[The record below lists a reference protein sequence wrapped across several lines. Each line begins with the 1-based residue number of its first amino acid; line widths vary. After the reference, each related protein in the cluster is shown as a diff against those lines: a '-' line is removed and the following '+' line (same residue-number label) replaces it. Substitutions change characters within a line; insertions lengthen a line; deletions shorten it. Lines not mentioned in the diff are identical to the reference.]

1 MQKMAQQAAG
11 TKCPLKD
18 EGLVAGWRQVR
29 KQEGN
34 GDVPIQEEGEQ

>member
-1 MQKMAQQAAG
+1 MAQQAAG

-18 EGLVAGWRQVR
+18 EGLAVGWQQVR

-34 GDVPIQEEGEQ
+34 RDVLIQEEGKQ